1 MYILS
6 SSIQHLLHYRARKN
20 QKRTALQ
27 LLALSGV
34 VRPGHEELRYAIPTV
49 SRTAFRGEAR
59 TRGGHTTDR
68 SS

>member
-6 SSIQHLLHYRARKN
+6 SSIQRLLHYRAGKK

-34 VRPGHEELRYAIPTV
+34 IRPSHEELRYTG
-49 SRTAFRGEAR
+49 RTFY
-59 TRGGHTTDR
+59 
-68 SS
+68 